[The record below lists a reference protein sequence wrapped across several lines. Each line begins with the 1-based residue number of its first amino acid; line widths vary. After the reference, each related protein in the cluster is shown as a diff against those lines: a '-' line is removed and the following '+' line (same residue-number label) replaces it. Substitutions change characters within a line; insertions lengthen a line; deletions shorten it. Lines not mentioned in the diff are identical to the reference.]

1 MQLNE
6 NYKSIDKYNMLSSHD
21 ERDTGMGSADGI
33 VMIGNESSAK
43 KSSHL
48 PISDDIA
55 IEDYI

>member
-1 MQLNE
+1 
-6 NYKSIDKYNMLSSHD
+6 MLSSHD